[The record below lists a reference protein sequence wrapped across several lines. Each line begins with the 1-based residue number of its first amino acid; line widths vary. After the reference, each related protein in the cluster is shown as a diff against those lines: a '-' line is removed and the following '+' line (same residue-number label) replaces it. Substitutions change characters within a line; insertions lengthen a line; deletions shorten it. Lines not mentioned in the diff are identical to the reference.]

1 MSKSGS
7 PQGEL
12 RLETVASSRTSV
24 ARSGIQFVFGGGNW
38 VPASGAIAASPQEL
52 VRDIALGESDAKVTA
67 IRALGSSGDT
77 AALTLLQALLDGNVQ
92 TVNDKEVLLIKAGS
106 ATELGTGKAI
116 SPLPA

>member
-38 VPASGAIAASPQEL
+38 VPACAGTTITLEPAASSQTSEEIQD
-52 VRDIALGESDAKVTA
+52 DIGRVKPCKREQSKSVIECVAMEG
-67 IRALGSSGDT
+67 GSG
-77 AALTLLQALLDGNVQ
+77 L
-92 TVNDKEVLLIKAGS
+92 
-106 ATELGTGKAI
+106 
-116 SPLPA
+116 